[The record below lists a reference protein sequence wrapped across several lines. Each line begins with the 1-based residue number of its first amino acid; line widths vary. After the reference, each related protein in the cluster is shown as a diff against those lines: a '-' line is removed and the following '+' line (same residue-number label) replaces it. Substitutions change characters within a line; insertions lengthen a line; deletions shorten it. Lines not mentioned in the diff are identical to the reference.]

1 MEVKISASKKRMLH
15 VATKLFQ
22 ERGFS
27 AATMRQLARE
37 LDIEAASIYSH
48 FSSKEEILSDICFSI
63 ANEFFVMYHK
73 TVNPNDSPVAQL
85 ESAIVAHMTVLQKHR
100 FAASVFFKEWI
111 FLSDKNKK
119 EFKQLRYEY
128 QQLFADII
136 TKGIAANS
144 LQKVDVKVT
153 VFTILSALNA
163 SQDLVISKAKIDYQ
177 LIVSNITSILLNG
190 LKK

>member
-1 MEVKISASKKRMLH
+1 MLH
-15 VATKLFQ
+15 TATKLFQ
-22 ERGFS
+22 ERGFA

-48 FSSKEEILSDICFSI
+48 FSSKEEILADICFSI
-63 ANEFFVMYHK
+63 ANEFFITHQK
-73 TVNPNDSPVAQL
+73 NVNPTDSPLIQL
-85 ESAIVAHMTVLQKHR
+85 EEAIVAHMAVLQKHR
-100 FAASVFFKEWI
+100 FAASVFFKDWI

-128 QQLFADII
+128 QLLFATII
-136 TKGIAANS
+136 QNGIAANK
-144 LQKVDVKVT
+144 LQNVDIKVA

-163 SQDLVISKAKIDYQ
+163 SQDLVDSKAKIDHHT
-177 LIVSNITSILLNG
+177 IVTNIITILLNG